1 MKKSKLLIIICLG
14 VIILTMI
21 ASCSSKSD
29 ENQGNPKVQI
39 EMENGGVIVL
49 ELYPEYAPATVEN
62 FVKLVNEGFYDGL
75 TFHRI
80 VDGFMAQGG
89 DPRDAGVDRQAAS
102 ITGEFSS
109 NGFEQNTLLH
119 KKGVISMARAKDP
132 NSASSQFFIMLADL
146 ADADF
151 LDGHYAAFGKVIEG
165 MSVVEDFQKVE
176 RTANSMGEIA
186 TPVVPVVMKKVTVVT
201 GN

>member
-14 VIILTMI
+14 VIILTMMV
-21 ASCSSKSD
+21 SCGNTKAG
-29 ENQGNPKVQI
+29 EGNPEIRI

-49 ELYPEYAPATVEN
+49 ELYPEYAPKTVEN

-89 DPRDAGVDRQAAS
+89 DPRDAGVDRHAES

-109 NGFEQNTLLH
+109 NGFAQNTLSH
-119 KKGVISMARAKDP
+119 KKGVISVARASDP
-132 NSASSQFFIMLADL
+132 NSGSSQFFIMLEDG
-146 ADADF
+146 DF
-151 LDGHYAAFGKVIEG
+151 LDGDYAAFGKVIEG
-165 MSVVEDFQKVE
+165 MSVVEDFQKLE
-176 RTANSMGEIA
+176 RTTNSMGETA
-186 TPVVPVVMKKVTVVT
+186 VPVVPVVMKKVTVVT